1 MSDEMPITCDEALRL
16 LASFLDG
23 ELQVVTRDRVE
34 HHLEICRA
42 CFSRAEFERRLK
54 TELGR
59 LGREEISPGFQQ
71 RIQLLVGSFHI

>member
-1 MSDEMPITCDEALRL
+1 MSDEKPITCDDALRL

-23 ELQVVTRDRVE
+23 ELQVSTRDRVE

-54 TELGR
+54 AELAR

-71 RIQLLVGSFHI
+71 RIRQLLGSFPI

>member
-54 TELGR
+54 AELGR

>member
-1 MSDEMPITCDEALRL
+1 MSDEKPITCDDALRL

-23 ELQVVTRDRVE
+23 ELQVATRDRVE

-54 TELGR
+54 VELAR

-71 RIQLLVGSFHI
+71 RVRQLLGSFPI

>member
-54 TELGR
+54 AELGR

-71 RIQLLVGSFHI
+71 RIQQLLGSFHL